1 MLTIWPHDRA
11 GLIRPSVER
20 HGENVISFLCALAEP
35 KAHLK
40 LRRFK
45 SLWLGRK
52 QQERNDVGLKK
63 RPLRLARQL
72 RLLFGGGERVGCFY
86 ISMCLLWERCHR
98 HCTVD

>member
-1 MLTIWPHDRA
+1 MTEPALLGRLLKGMEKT
-11 GLIRPSVER
+11 LSVFSVR
-20 HGENVISFLCALAEP
+20 SLKP

-72 RLLFGGGERVGCFY
+72 RLLFGGGGECGLFLHKHVFALGTLPPPLYCR
-86 ISMCLLWERCHR
+86 LKACHS
-98 HCTVD
+98 